1 MVNFAEE
8 MAYWYLRLNGFFLLQ
23 NFVLHR
29 MGRGPQR
36 GTADSDLLAI
46 RFPYVYEEIGGQ
58 DHDWD
63 QKKFKDDWGIEIDK
77 FNLAFIVQVKS
88 GRNVRSQIEKVF
100 SREPLEKAIYRFGI
114 FHKSKVPDI
123 AAKLSQN
130 EDKYYMDHHWIVAK
144 LAVTKKRVKGP
155 WLSLLLSEADE
166 FIQKRISYYLYDKYP
181 DRVYFPSALI
191 QYLTWKQAG
200 NNYR

>member
-1 MVNFAEE
+1 M
-8 MAYWYLRLNGFFLLQ
+8 
-23 NFVLHR
+23 
-29 MGRGPQR
+29 
-36 GTADSDLLAI
+36 
-46 RFPYVYEEIGGQ
+46 
-58 DHDWD
+58 
-63 QKKFKDDWGIEIDK
+63 
-77 FNLAFIVQVKS
+77 
-88 GRNVRSQIEKVF
+88 RSQIEKVF